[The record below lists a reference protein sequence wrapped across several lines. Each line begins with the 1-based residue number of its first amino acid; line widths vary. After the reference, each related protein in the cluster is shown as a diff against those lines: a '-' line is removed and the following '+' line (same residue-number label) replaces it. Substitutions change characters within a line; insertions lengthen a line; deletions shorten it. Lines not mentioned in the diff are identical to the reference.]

1 MGEQFMKLLG
11 EVVPLVS
18 WHPFTKTCLAAVR
31 TLFLD
36 QTQNSDYRDSNTA
49 HQVSTNETQLT
60 GCIPFVFFHT
70 LSWIM
75 L

>member
-11 EVVPLVS
+11 GVVPLVS
-18 WHPFTKTCLAAVR
+18 WHP
-31 TLFLD
+31 
-36 QTQNSDYRDSNTA
+36 SDYRDSNTA
-49 HQVSTNETQLT
+49 HQVSTNETQLI